1 MTIHIVQSG
10 DTIYSIA
17 AQYGVSP
24 QRLMYDN
31 QIEFPES
38 LVLGQALLIL
48 IPEQIHTVQSGQ
60 TLFSIASSYGI
71 STLDLVRNNPFLV
84 NAGSLFEGQQLTIQF
99 EGEKDGIFSI
109 NGYAYPFINRNLLS
123 QTLLYLTDLS
133 IFSYGFTPEGELI
146 IPDDTALIQAARQF
160 GVRPILVLTP
170 LNEMQSFDSNLI
182 SNLVNSNDAQDN
194 LINNLLQVMQD
205 KGYAGID
212 VDFEYIN
219 ADNKDAYVE
228 FLQVLTTTMNNNGYT
243 VSVALAPKT
252 SAQQRGI
259 LYEGIDYA
267 RIGAIVN
274 SVLLMTYE
282 WGYKYGPPMAV
293 APINNVRR
301 VVQYGVSEIPAYKID
316 LGIPNYGYDWPLPFV
331 QGQTEARTIG
341 NLQAVNIALQNGA
354 QIQYDQTAQAPFFE
368 YTDNG
373 IDHIVWFEDV
383 RSISQ
388 KIDLMQEFELHGAGY
403 WNIMYPF
410 LPNWLTLNNRIII
423 Q

>member
-1 MTIHIVQSG
+1 MIIHIVQSG

-24 QRLMYDN
+24 QWLMYDN

-71 STLDLVRNNPFLV
+71 STLDLVRNNPFLI
-84 NAGSLFEGQQLTIQF
+84 NAGSLLEGQQLTIQY
-99 EGEKDGIFSI
+99 EGEKNGIFSI

-133 IFSYGFTPEGELI
+133 IFFYGFTPEGELI
-146 IPDDTALIQAARQF
+146 IPDDIPLLQAARQF

-170 LNEMQSFDSNLI
+170 LTPRGSFDSNLI
-182 SNLVNSNDAQDN
+182 SILVNSSDAQSN
-194 LINNLLQVMQD
+194 LITNLHETMQA

-212 VDFEYIN
+212 VDFEYVN
-219 ADNKDAYVE
+219 ADDMAAYVE
-228 FLQVLTTTMNNNGYT
+228 FLQSLTTVMNNSGYT
-243 VSVALAPKT
+243 VSVALPPK
-252 SAQQRGI
+252 SSPQQRGV
-259 LYEGIDYA
+259 LFDGIDYA
-267 RIGAIVN
+267 RIGEIVN

-293 APINNVRR
+293 APINNVRQ
-301 VVQYGVSEIPAYKID
+301 VVQYGISVIPSYKID

-354 QIQYDQTAQAPFFE
+354 QIQFDQTAQSPFFE

-388 KIDLMQEFELHGAGY
+388 KIQLMQEFELHGAGY

-410 LPNWLTLNNRIII
+410 LPNWLTLNNRIMI